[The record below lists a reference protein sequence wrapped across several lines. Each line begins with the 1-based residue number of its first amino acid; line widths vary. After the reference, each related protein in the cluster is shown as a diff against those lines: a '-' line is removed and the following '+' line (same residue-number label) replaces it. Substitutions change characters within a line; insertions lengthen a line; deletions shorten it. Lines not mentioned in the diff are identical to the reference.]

1 MTDYIGNLFP
11 DATHEKL
18 TQILSMGQGKI
29 GIGKFFADLTI
40 FAKWFFNLVIA
51 AVVQIPTL
59 INGVIAFFGSLYVML
74 PYALNGLSSWIS
86 RFNTSVQGL
95 LSNNSVQNSVNEVST
110 NIDQIVNHTPESS
123 SLWDWVL
130 YVLNADVF
138 ISTIQALAS
147 LLFIWIQVCIVICIL
162 VTALISSGLVVY
174 GTRKVVKLL
183 SAGFVDV

>member
-1 MTDYIGNLFP
+1 MTDYLGNLFP
-11 DATHEKL
+11 GFTHEKMATAL
-18 TQILSMGQGKI
+18 GGEGRI
-29 GIGKFFADLTI
+29 GIGKAFADIAI
-40 FAKWFFNLVIA
+40 FAKWFWNLVIA
-51 AVVQIPTL
+51 AVIHIPAL
-59 INGVIAFFGSLYVML
+59 INGIISFFGALYVML
-74 PYALNGLSSWIS
+74 PYALNGISSWIS
-86 RFNTSVQGL
+86 RFNSSVQVL
-95 LSNNSVQNSVNEVST
+95 LRNNSVQNSVNEVSS

-147 LLFIWIQVCIVICIL
+147 LLFIWIQVCVVICLL
-162 VTALISSGLVVY
+162 VTALIASGLVVY